1 MSSGTRRVQRLSST
15 YRAPVPPS
23 GGIAEQNAS
32 TSERARSHRSTCAF
46 MIGKPPRDPNPL
58 PWTIRTQRLPRRRE
72 SSRNRSSAAAASDT
86 MRPCRSRSA
95 SILNRPRRS
104 LPISRR
110 RTPPRAKLSTSPG
123 PTSEVH
129 SDSASP
135 RGLDGSLRTRFGGRG
150 TLPGRAGG
158 VRSSPMRRTSPAA
171 RRNSARSL
179 SVISPRFDMGI
190 GRVVECRSCH
200 AAVRPARC
208 GLDSPLPARPREAIV
223 VRPRLQSGISIGH
236 GAPSRTGST
245 RSRRGW
251 ARPSRSPVVV
261 ETGLSGQVDMANMAM
276 FPRGEI

>member
-104 LPISRR
+104 LSISRR

-208 GLDSPLPARPREAIV
+208 GLDSPFPGRRSSSVLDSNPAFPSVMGHHRAPAAPARGEGGHGRLDPLSSLNRL
-223 VRPRLQSGISIGH
+223 VRPS
-236 GAPSRTGST
+236 
-245 RSRRGW
+245 
-251 ARPSRSPVVV
+251 
-261 ETGLSGQVDMANMAM
+261 
-276 FPRGEI
+276 